1 MKSKLKIWG
10 SNTISRGA
18 YSSTGNLTSISCSLS
33 LPVLC
38 IQTTCGGFMVMGDD
52 LYKRRKIKHYMR
64 SQGANYFRVSGA
76 FATQFEESVCL
87 LSLHTNS
94 KPFSVSIFLPENSL
108 IFSAHSFSSSLDS
121 VQVAP
126 QFFIFCVFFCTHTR
140 IRPKLRALQFDLIK
154 MQI

>member
-1 MKSKLKIWG
+1 
-10 SNTISRGA
+10 
-18 YSSTGNLTSISCSLS
+18 
-33 LPVLC
+33 
-38 IQTTCGGFMVMGDD
+38 MVMGDD

-76 FATQFEESVCL
+76 FAAQFEESVCL

-126 QFFIFCVFFCTHTR
+126 QFFIFCVFFLHSHTNPSEAQSPAV
-140 IRPKLRALQFDLIK
+140 RPNKNANLIK
-154 MQI
+154 